1 MNKQEFIELAGI
13 DWDDIS
19 DDDYSTI
26 EYVYSRHPSIQTK
39 QDIVNL
45 WKSYGMTVIVDMINT
60 ATLYEQIERNYFM
73 YMNKMDE
80 ARKAMKNIK
89 EGRIGKA
96 KEYLDKYWKE
106 EFPEE

>member
-1 MNKQEFIELAGI
+1 
-13 DWDDIS
+13 
-19 DDDYSTI
+19 
-26 EYVYSRHPSIQTK
+26 
-39 QDIVNL
+39 
-45 WKSYGMTVIVDMINT
+45 MTVIVDMIDT
-60 ATLYEQIERNYFM
+60 ATLYEQIERNYYM

-89 EGRIGKA
+89 EGRINKA